1 MWVFSPVV
9 PVAGFTD
16 SLQLDEERAA
26 SSDAVGRIRDLEGAL
41 EDHRR
46 KLKEE
51 RTTKENFEDLLTALR
66 GEIQST
72 SNERDNLKE
81 EIVPR
86 LQARVEGLEVEA
98 VEVQKLQY
106 EKAAMQQELQSLRN
120 ENTTL
125 MNARR
130 LQLDLQSGGN
140 PRIGSIAEEDGPSPI
155 TPTGSKMGL
164 SGLARSNSVA
174 SGNKGLTR
182 AGSLSR
188 SNSVSAKER
197 ELKDNLADRVKDIEM
212 QRDALHRAVKSLLDR
227 QSFQTREHEK
237 RMKQLEVERDRALH
251 NQSPRRAGFE
261 KEVKSLRY
269 EINQLRK
276 RADEAMMQ
284 KWQCEKGLGGIKM
297 DLDRAEQETASL
309 RDLLL
314 EHDIL
319 VPEMSALA
327 AQEGLSDQASSK
339 SLQEAYKE
347 LQAKQTASINKLRQ
361 LWGDAPSPADDERA
375 AKTMEALLESMSKA
389 EAERDFARKQ
399 ADMFKATVESLQESE
414 QFHQGENEGLA
425 QELSASARR
434 AQLLGSQIRA
444 RLEQNN
450 VLRQRLAEAV
460 GRGERE
466 QQSSAAMIT
475 AMQSKLKLLEDK
487 LMSAQQ
493 HSEEAFGKHE
503 ESVRELEE
511 AHNAQLRRMKSG
523 LRTPTVMMRSPNM
536 TNGGNSPVMSPI
548 FGSRSPRL
556 SQTTSGKGMSINE
569 ALRTQMLERKVKDL
583 EEALG
588 GADKEME
595 EVVGRM
601 NKAQIEVMEL
611 QSDR

>member
-1 MWVFSPVV
+1 M
-9 PVAGFTD
+9 
-16 SLQLDEERAA
+16 
-26 SSDAVGRIRDLEGAL
+26 EGAL

-66 GEIQST
+66 GEIEST

-86 LQARVEGLEVEA
+86 LQARVEGLEIEA
-98 VEVQKLQY
+98 AEVQSLQY
-106 EKAAMQQELQSLRN
+106 EKAAMQQELQSLRH

-125 MNARR
+125 TNARR
-130 LQLDLQSGGN
+130 LQLEVQLGN
-140 PRIGSIAEEDGPSPI
+140 PRIGSIAEEEGPSPL
-155 TPTGSKMGL
+155 TPTASKMGL
-164 SGLARSNSVA
+164 SRSSSVVTG
-174 SGNKGLTR
+174 SKGLTR
-182 AGSLSR
+182 ASSLSR

-212 QRDALHRAVKSLLDR
+212 QRDALHRALKSLLDR
-227 QSFQTREHEK
+227 QAFQTREHEK
-237 RMKQLEVERDRALH
+237 KLKLLETERDRALA

-261 KEVKSLRY
+261 KEVKGLRY

-309 RDLLL
+309 RDLLH

-319 VPEMSALA
+319 VPEVSGVSSSL
-327 AQEGLSDQASSK
+327 EGETNQASSS

-347 LQAKQTASINKLRQ
+347 LQTKQTASINKLRQ
-361 LWGDAPSPADDERA
+361 LWGDAPSRADDERA
-375 AKTMEALLESMSKA
+375 AQTMEALLESMSCA
-389 EAERDFARKQ
+389 EAERDFAQKQ
-399 ADMFKATVESLQESE
+399 ADMFKATVESLQEAE

-425 QELSASARR
+425 HELSASARR
-434 AQLLGSQIRA
+434 AQALASQIRA

-450 VLRQRLAEAV
+450 LLRQRLAEAV

-466 QQSSAAMIT
+466 QKSSAVMIT
-475 AMQSKLKLLEDK
+475 GLQSKLKALEDK

-493 HSEEAFGKHE
+493 HSEEAFAKHE
-503 ESVRELEE
+503 EEVRHIEE
-511 AHNAQLRRMKSG
+511 AHNVQLRRPKSG
-523 LRTPTVMMRSPNM
+523 LRSPALRSPDP
-536 TNGGNSPVMSPI
+536 NGNKATPSMSPI
-548 FGSRSPRL
+548 FGGRSPRL
-556 SQTTSGKGMSINE
+556 SHTTSGRGMTMNE
-569 ALRTQMLERKVKDL
+569 ALRTQMLEKKVRDL

-595 EVVGRM
+595 EVVSRM